1 MKRICACILVLGFL
15 AGLPGLT
22 FAAKKTKEV
31 ASSPSLTPQ
40 QRQAI
45 ETSAL
50 EQFNAQTW
58 TIYLTAQGVKKPRVE
73 TDVLTFTGSTV
84 VSQNLSSQ
92 GYSGSNFTLS
102 VQDDGNAVFETVQR
116 TEGGDLAL
124 WRGTLAGNKIV
135 GILNL
140 RPQGKVPA
148 IYSFTSLMPV
158 VSATPEPWLEPEPVP
173 EPAPQKK
180 KKR

>member
-1 MKRICACILVLGFL
+1 MKRICACILVLGL
-15 AGLPGLT
+15 CAGIPGLSW
-22 FAAKKTKEV
+22 AAKKTKVV
-31 ASSPSLTPQ
+31 ATSTGLTPQ

-45 ETSAL
+45 EARAL
-50 EQFNAQTW
+50 EQLNSQTW

-73 TDVLTFTGSTV
+73 TDVLIFSGSTV
-84 VSQNLSSQ
+84 TSQNLSNQ

-116 TEGGDLAL
+116 TEEGDLAL
-124 WRGTLAGNKIV
+124 WRGTLYGNKIV

-140 RPQGKVPA
+140 RPQGKVA
-148 IYSFTSLMPV
+148 TIYSFTTLMPV
-158 VSATPEPWLEPEPVP
+158 VSAEPEPEP
-173 EPAPQKK
+173 ETKK